1 MLQHARG
8 YFGNQGY
15 LKQVEHKVGQATWNH
30 VLNCFFSTL
39 LWSYD
44 YTTDIKANKG
54 KRV

>member
-30 VLNCFFSTL
+30 VLNCFFSRSFGRTIIPL
-39 LWSYD
+39 
-44 YTTDIKANKG
+44 K
-54 KRV
+54 